1 MRILVTGGA
10 GFIGSNFI
18 RYMLE
23 KHEDVEI
30 CNIDALTY
38 AGNLENLADVTED
51 RRYEF
56 IKLDI
61 ALEADVMAVME
72 RKAPDA
78 VVNFAAESHV
88 DRSIHLGAGEFIR
101 TNICGTQNLLDAA
114 RQVGVGRF
122 VQISTDEV
130 YGSAEEGAG
139 FSEETPLSPNNP
151 YSATK
156 ASADLLVRAANKSYG
171 LDAVITRCANNF
183 GPYQFPEKL
192 IPLMVIN
199 ALQEKPL
206 PVYGDGLHMR
216 DWIFVGDHCSAI
228 DLVMRKGKSGEVYNI
243 GGTPDFSNLDI
254 VRMILGFLGK
264 PESLI
269 EHIEDRPG
277 HDRRYA
283 MDYSKITRELGWKPE
298 SSLDKALELSVKWYV
313 DNADWWRR
321 VQEGSYREYYERI
334 YGSRMSESGREG

>member
-23 KHEDVEI
+23 KHADVEI
-30 CNIDALTY
+30 RNLDVLTY
-38 AGNLENLADVTED
+38 AGNLENLADVAGN

-56 IKLDI
+56 VKGDI
-61 ALEADVMAVME
+61 ASEADVMAVME
-72 RKAPDA
+72 RQVPDV

-88 DRSIHLGAGEFIR
+88 DRSIHFGAGEFIK

-114 RQVGVGRF
+114 RQMGVGRF

-171 LDAVITRCANNF
+171 LDTVITRCSNNF

-199 ALQEKPL
+199 ALREKPL
-206 PVYGDGLHMR
+206 PIYGDGLHMR
-216 DWIFVGDHCSAI
+216 DWIFVSDHCSAI
-228 DLVMRKGKSGEVYNI
+228 DLVMRKGRSGEVYNI

-254 VRMILGFLGK
+254 VRMILGALGK

-269 EHIEDRPG
+269 QHIEDRPG

-283 MDYSKITRELGWKPE
+283 MDYSKITAELGWKPE
-298 SSLDKALELSVKWYV
+298 HSFDEAMELSVKWYT
-313 DNADWWRR
+313 DNTDWWRR
-321 VQEGSYREYYERI
+321 VQEGSYRGYYEKI
-334 YGSRMSESGREG
+334 YGSRMAENRGKA

>member
-23 KHEDVEI
+23 KHDDVEI
-30 CNIDALTY
+30 CNLDSLTY
-38 AGNLENLADVTED
+38 AGNLENLADVAGNS
-51 RRYEF
+51 RYVF
-56 IKLDI
+56 IKGDI
-61 ALEADVMAVME
+61 ASEPEVMAVVEQHM
-72 RKAPDA
+72 PDV

-114 RQVGVGRF
+114 RAAGTGRF

-130 YGSAEEGAG
+130 YGSAEEGSG
-139 FSEETPLSPNNP
+139 FSEKTPLSPNNP

-171 LDAVITRCANNF
+171 LDTVITRCSNNF

-206 PVYGDGLHMR
+206 PIYGDGLHMR
-216 DWIFVGDHCSAI
+216 DWIFVSDHCSAI
-228 DLVMRKGKSGEVYNI
+228 DLVMRKGRSGEVYNI

-254 VRMILGFLGK
+254 VRMILGSLGK

-269 EHIEDRPG
+269 QHIDDRPG

-283 MDYSKITRELGWKPE
+283 MDYSKITAELGWKPE
-298 SSLDKALELSVKWYV
+298 HSFDEAMELSVKWYT
-313 DNADWWRR
+313 DNRDWWRR
-321 VQEGSYREYYERI
+321 VQEGSYREYYEKI
-334 YGSRMSESGREG
+334 YGLRMAENRGKA